1 LPSQFHVKIVIVGA
15 GIIGTS
21 IAWHLSRAM
30 ETDILI
36 LDRSEPGGLA
46 TNAAAGILGPF
57 NETDREGPFLDLMRA
72 SLSLYPDFVAS
83 LIEETGLSPDFVKS
97 GILSVA
103 SSDEEEDALKK
114 RWQWQKPIDHSIEW
128 LSGKSARE
136 LEPHLGEEVRS
147 AIRYPH
153 ESHVYAP
160 RLLRALQGSISQ
172 RKISWRRGEP
182 VTSVRENGSRGVV
195 VTTSRGDQIFAEKV
209 ILTPGAFMGGISLPP
224 PVMPV
229 TPVNGQI
236 LAVRTTMRP
245 YRHIVFYPPKGYFV
259 PKLDGTVV
267 IGASEDDY
275 GFETKVTPKGMI
287 EFLSPLKKVSPHL
300 LEQPFHHAWSG
311 LRPKTPDGLPII
323 GPHPSSPNI
332 MVAAGHYRNGI
343 LLSPVTGAIIASL
356 LTGKPLP
363 VPIEPFSPKRFQSND

>member
-1 LPSQFHVKIVIVGA
+1 VIVGA

-21 IAWHLSRAM
+21 IAWHLSRAG
-30 ETDILI
+30 EESILI

-46 TNAAAGILGPF
+46 TNAAAGILGPL
-57 NETDREGPFLDLMRA
+57 NETDQPGPFLDLLRA
-72 SLSLYPDFVAS
+72 SLAIYPEFVS
-83 LIEETGLSPDFVKS
+83 TLIEETGLSPDFVKS

-103 SSDEEEDALKK
+103 SSDEEETSLKG
-114 RWQWQKPIDHSIEW
+114 RWQWQKSVDNSIEW

-136 LEPHLGEEVRS
+136 MEPYLGEDVRA
-147 AIRYPH
+147 AIRYPN

-160 RLLRALQGSISQ
+160 RLLRALQGSIAQ

-182 VTSVRENGSRGVV
+182 VVSVRENGSSGVI
-195 VTTSRGDQIFAEKV
+195 VTTSRGEQFFAEKA
-209 ILTPGAFMGGISLPP
+209 ILTPGAFMGGISIPP
-224 PVMPV
+224 PAMPV

-236 LAVRTTMRP
+236 MAVRTTQRP

-275 GFETKVTPKGMI
+275 GHETKVTPKGMI
-287 EFLSPLKKVSPHL
+287 DFLIPLKKVSPHL

-323 GPHPSSPNI
+323 GTHPSSPNI
-332 MVAAGHYRNGI
+332 MIAAGHYRNGI
-343 LLSPVTGAIIASL
+343 LLSPITGVIITAL
-356 LTGKPLP
+356 LTGAPSP
-363 VPIEPFSPKRFQSND
+363 VPIDSFSPGRFCT

>member
-1 LPSQFHVKIVIVGA
+1 MKIVIIGA

-30 ETDILI
+30 EENILV

-46 TNAAAGILGPF
+46 TNAAAGILGPL
-57 NETDREGPFLDLMRA
+57 NETDHEGPFLDLLRA
-72 SLSLYPDFVAS
+72 SLALYPDFVEA
-83 LIEETGLSPDFVKS
+83 LMEETGLSPDFVRS

-103 SSDEEEDALKK
+103 SSDEEEVLLKK
-114 RWQWQKPIDHSIEW
+114 RWQWQKPLDNSIEW
-128 LSGKSARE
+128 LSGKEARAM
-136 LEPHLGEEVRS
+136 EPHLGEDVQA
-147 AIRYPH
+147 AIRYPN

-172 RKISWRRGEP
+172 KKIDWRRGEP
-182 VTSVRENGSRGVV
+182 VVAVRENGSEGVV
-195 VTTSRGDQIFAEKV
+195 VTTSRGERIFAEKA

-224 PVMPV
+224 PIMPV

-236 LAVRTTMRP
+236 LAVRSTQRP

-275 GFETKVTPKGMI
+275 GHETKVTPKGMI
-287 EFLSPLKKVSPHL
+287 DFLSPLKKVSPHL

-323 GPHPSSPNI
+323 GAHPSNPNI
-332 MVAAGHYRNGI
+332 IIAAGHYRNGI
-343 LLSPVTGAIIASL
+343 LLSPVTGAIIANL
-356 LTGKPLP
+356 LTGKNSP
-363 VPIEPFSPKRFQSND
+363 VPIEAFSPGRFKSAT